1 MPWANDPD
9 DRKESNRRYGA
20 DWRRKRLACLKA
32 ARWRCQ
38 IGLEGCTIT
47 ATEVDHVDQ
56 AWQRPGSQQP
66 TRSLQE
72 LPRQGHRAAGQGLPQ
87 SRRPA
92 PQAAAVHPEDTVV
105 TMQHARPGAAAGS
118 PESIGP
124 GQQSRWPPC
133 SLNPDGGVG
142 TSDQR
147 K

>member
-56 AWQRPGSQQP
+56 AGNDPGHSN
-66 TRSLQE
+66 L
-72 LPRQGHRAAGQGLPQ
+72 RAACKSCHAKVTAQQGKGY
-87 SRRPA
+87 RKA
-92 PQAAAVHPEDTVV
+92 
-105 TMQHARPGAAAGS
+105 AAAGAVSRRRS
-118 PESIGP
+118 PREHSGDHAARTA
-124 GQQSRWPPC
+124 GRGSRIARVHRPRPTEPMAAVLPKSGWW
-133 SLNPDGGVG
+133 GGY
-142 TSDQR
+142 Q
-147 K
+147 